1 MIIIDATNLILGR
14 LATFAA
20 KQALLGEDVR
30 IINSEKAVLA
40 GKRSN
45 VFDEYLHRME
55 RGAPR
60 SGPFLHRMPDKIVR
74 RTIRG
79 MLPFKRATGQTAYR
93 KILCYVGV
101 PEEFKDAKAV
111 TIESANV
118 SKLPTLKYVDIKS
131 ISKRL
136 GAKLE

>member
-14 LATFAA
+14 MATYAA
-20 KQALLGEDVR
+20 RKALLGEDVR
-30 IINSEKAVLA
+30 VINSEKAVIA
-40 GKRSN
+40 GKKAN
-45 VFDEYLHRME
+45 VFDEYLHRIE

-79 MLPFKRATGQTAYR
+79 MIPFKKAKGKEVYR
-93 KILCYVGV
+93 KIFCYVGV
-101 PEEFKDAKAV
+101 PEEFKDKKAV

-118 SKLPTLKYVDIKS
+118 SKLPSLKYVDLKTL
-131 ISKRL
+131 SKRL